1 MEFNEIEYSICDVS
15 HLLKR
20 MFNAAM
26 KEIGL
31 SNVER
36 RTLMKIKRFPG
47 ITQIELARK
56 LEVEPQNALRI
67 LDRLEDKQWISK
79 QQDPNDRRAKHI
91 FVTQEAE
98 PILKQIRTKADELHQ
113 RIFSCMP
120 IEEIETCQ
128 KTLDKIK
135 ARFCKELMRIDE
147 EKKSKLS

>member
-15 HLLKR
+15 CLLKR

-31 SNVER
+31 SNIER

-56 LEVEPQNALRI
+56 LEIEPQNMLRI
-67 LDRLEDKQWISK
+67 LDRLEDRQWISK
-79 QQDPNDRRAKHI
+79 QQDPNDRRSKHI

-98 PILKQIRTKADELHQ
+98 PILKQIRAKADDLHQ
-113 RIFSCMP
+113 RVFRDMP
-120 IEEIETCQ
+120 AEEIESCQ
-128 KTLDKIK
+128 RTLDKIK
-135 ARFCKELMRIDE
+135 HRFCEELTCIDE
-147 EKKSKLS
+147 QKKLKIS